1 MRKVTT
7 RYVLTINPYQIVREN
22 WVVGKILSLVLSLCF
37 FLKKEHKQRG
47 NAREET
53 NFARPR
59 QVVRSRKKFGWLK
72 MNISSLSR
80 PSSRAGFS
88 FFQNFFFPFLSFF
101 FGGFSPLFF
110 AFFAFFC
117 SPLWPFV
124 DFLIK
129 KNMSTTQHPH
139 TPTTKNFFFF
149 FCSERR
155 ERENRKKKEA
165 AAAATIFGE
174 DEEESAEERVC
185 FACCCCRCSL

>member
-37 FLKKEHKQRG
+37 FFKKRAQTAWERP
-47 NAREET
+47 RET

-129 KNMSTTQHPH
+129 KNMSNTTPNTRQQRK
-139 TPTTKNFFFF
+139 T
-149 FCSERR
+149 SSSSSALRGER
-155 ERENRKKKEA
+155 ERTEKKGSSSSSDD
-165 AAAATIFGE
+165 FW
-174 DEEESAEERVC
+174 R
-185 FACCCCRCSL
+185 R